1 MDSDAGIRAIV
12 SDRAVTAVVAVAFVL
27 MLGAGIVLPIL
38 PLFARSFGVGY
49 AETGIF
55 LSAYGA
61 ARLVVDLAAGLA
73 VDRWG
78 ERFCAAAGLAAVAVS
93 SLLTGLA
100 PVFAVAVVFWACAG
114 AGSALVFA
122 ALFSHLLRVV
132 PQARMGRTLSIFYG
146 AFNAGLVVG
155 SFLAGVVASAV
166 GLAAPLF
173 VSAALALAAA
183 ILYLLF
189 VPVPSKPAEPPDLSA
204 EEVLLERDMAVPRK
218 GRAGVVNVLRTP
230 GFVTVIVTNLAYL
243 WIVAAVFDTLVPL
256 FAKDELAMSTAGIG
270 VIFALA
276 LATEFVVLYPAG
288 ALADRRGRKLVLV
301 PALAALAVVCASL
314 GWAATPLV
322 LGILMAVTGIA
333 FGFAGV
339 PPAAMLADVVPEERS
354 GTGVGVF
361 RFCGDVG
368 FTLGPLVAGL
378 TTTAFGFEVAFAVA
392 AIPTVVALVLAL
404 RTEETLSSARARSR
418 SA

>member
-1 MDSDAGIRAIV
+1 MGSDAGIRAIV

-49 AETGIF
+49 AETGVF
-55 LSAYGA
+55 VSAYAA
-61 ARLVVDLAAGLA
+61 ARLVVDLAAGAA

-78 ERFCAAAGLAAVAVS
+78 ERSCAAAGLAAVAVS

-100 PVFAVAVVFWACAG
+100 PVFALAVAFWACAG

-146 AFNAGLVVG
+146 SFNAGLVAG
-155 SFLAGVVASAV
+155 SFLAGVVASAL

-173 VSAALALAAA
+173 FSAALALAAA
-183 ILYLLF
+183 VLYLRF
-189 VPVPSKPAEPPDLSA
+189 VPVPVKPAEPPRLTA
-204 EEVLLERDMAVPRK
+204 EEVLLEREMAVPRK
-218 GRAGVVNVLRTP
+218 GQAGIADILRTP

-270 VIFALA
+270 VVFAVA
-276 LATEFVVLYPAG
+276 LATEFLVLYPAG
-288 ALADRRGRKLVLV
+288 AVADRRGRKLVLV

-314 GWAATPLV
+314 GWAPTPLV
-322 LGILMAVTGIA
+322 LGILMALSGFA

-368 FTLGPLVAGL
+368 FTLGPLVAGF
-378 TTTAFGFEVAFAVA
+378 TATAFGFEVAFAVA
-392 AIPTVVALVLAL
+392 AVPTLVALLLAL
-404 RTEETLSSARARSR
+404 RTEETLRSARAGSR

>member
-1 MDSDAGIRAIV
+1 MEADSGIRAIV
-12 SDRAVTAVVAVAFVL
+12 SDRAVMTVVLVAFVL
-27 MLGAGIVLPIL
+27 TLGLGIVLPIL

-49 AETGIF
+49 GEAGV
-55 LSAYGA
+55 LVSAYAA
-61 ARLVVDLAAGLA
+61 ARLLVDLAAGAA

-78 ERFCAAAGLAAVAVS
+78 ERFCSAAGLAVVAVS

-100 PVFAVAVVFWACAG
+100 PAYALAVLFWGCAG

-122 ALFSHLLRVV
+122 ALYSNLLRVV

-146 AFNAGLVVG
+146 SFNGGFIAGA
-155 SFLAGVVASAV
+155 FLAGVVASGL

-173 VSAALALAAA
+173 VSAGLALASAA
-183 ILYLLF
+183 LYLLF
-189 VPVPSKPAEPPDLSA
+189 VPVPVKTASAPQLSA
-204 EEVLLERDMAVPRK
+204 DEVLVEQELPVPRS
-218 GRAGVVNVLRTP
+218 GRAGIADILRIP

-256 FAKDELAMSTAGIG
+256 FAKDDLGMSTAGIG
-270 VIFALA
+270 VVFAVA
-276 LATEFVVLYPAG
+276 LATEFFVLYPAG
-288 ALADRRGRKLVLV
+288 AVADRRGRKFVLV
-301 PALAALAVVCASL
+301 PALAALAIMSAAV
-314 GWAATPLV
+314 GWAGSPLV
-322 LGILMAVTGIA
+322 LGVLMAVTGIA

-361 RFCGDVG
+361 RFCGDLG
-368 FTLGPLVAGL
+368 FMVGPLVAGF
-378 TTTAFGFEVAFAVA
+378 TATAFGFEVAFAVA
-392 AIPTVVALVLAL
+392 AAPAAVALVLAV
-404 RTEETLSSARARSR
+404 RTEETLRPARADSR

>member
-1 MDSDAGIRAIV
+1 MGSEAGIRAIV
-12 SDRAVTAVVAVAFVL
+12 SDRAVTAVVGVAFVL
-27 MLGAGIVLPIL
+27 MVGVGIVLPIL

-49 AETGIF
+49 AETGV
-55 LSAYGA
+55 LVSAYAA
-61 ARLVVDLAAGLA
+61 ARLIVDLAAGTA

-78 ERFCAAAGLAAVAVS
+78 ERSCAAAGLATVAVS

-100 PVFAVAVVFWACAG
+100 PVFALAVVFWACAG

-146 AFNAGLVVG
+146 AFNVGLVAG
-155 SFLAGVVASAV
+155 SFLAGVVASAL

-173 VSAALALAAA
+173 FSAALTFAAA
-183 ILYLLF
+183 ALYLRF
-189 VPVPSKPAEPPDLSA
+189 VPVPSKPAEVPELTTG
-204 EEVLLERDMAVPRK
+204 EVLLERDMAAPRT
-218 GRAGVVNVLRTP
+218 GRARIADLLRRP

-243 WIVAAVFDTLVPL
+243 WVVAAVFDTLVPL
-256 FAKDELAMSTAGIG
+256 FAKDELAMSTVGIG

-301 PALAALAVVCASL
+301 PALAALAIVCASL

-322 LGILMAVTGIA
+322 LGILMAVSGIA

-339 PPAAMLADVVPEERS
+339 PPAAMLADVVPAERT

-392 AIPTVVALVLAL
+392 AVPTVIALLLAL
-404 RTEETLSSARARSR
+404 RTEETLSSARAGSR

>member
-1 MDSDAGIRAIV
+1 MSSDAGIRAIV

-49 AETGIF
+49 AETGI
-55 LSAYGA
+55 LVSAYAA
-61 ARLVVDLAAGLA
+61 ARLVVDLAAGPA

-93 SLLTGLA
+93 SLLTGIA
-100 PVFAVAVVFWACAG
+100 PVFILAVVFWACAG

-146 AFNAGLVVG
+146 AFNAGVVAG
-155 SFLAGVVASAV
+155 SFLAGVVASTL

-173 VSAALALAAA
+173 FSAAFALVAAA
-183 ILYLLF
+183 LYLRF
-189 VPVPSKPAEPPDLSA
+189 VPVPSKPAEAPGLTA
-204 EEVLLERDMAVPRK
+204 GEVLVERDMAVPRK
-218 GRAGVVNVLRTP
+218 GRAGIADVLRTP
-230 GFVTVIVTNLAYL
+230 GFVTVMVTNLAYL
-243 WIVAAVFDTLVPL
+243 WVVAAVFDTLVPL
-256 FAKDELAMSTAGIG
+256 FAKDVLTMSTAGIG

-276 LATEFVVLYPAG
+276 LATEFIVLYPAG
-288 ALADRRGRKLVLV
+288 ALADRRGRKTVLV
-301 PALAALAVVCASL
+301 PALAAIAIMCASL

-322 LGILMAVTGIA
+322 LGILMAVSGIA
-333 FGFAGV
+333 FAFAGV

-368 FTLGPLVAGL
+368 FTLGPLVAGF

-392 AIPTVVALVLAL
+392 VVPTVVALLLAL
-404 RTEETLSSARARSR
+404 RTEETLRSPRARSK
-418 SA
+418 SV